1 MNNILSALMWF
12 AIFGGVFGLLLAIAA
27 KIFAVKVD
35 ERVVAITEV
44 LPGANCGGC
53 GYAGCTALAEAI
65 VGGKAKTSACVV
77 CDHEVS
83 KKIAEIMGVQA
94 DVTVRKRAQ
103 VMCSGTIDK
112 AKKKYIYNGAA
123 DCLAAVKLGGG
134 DKICPNGCVG
144 LGSCTKVCAFGALKV
159 VNGVATVND
168 HLCTGCGQCV
178 QACPKH
184 IIKLVPYSSPY
195 RVACMSADRGPV
207 TKSYCDAGCI
217 ACKICEKNC
226 PSGAVTVNDFVAAID
241 YDKCSACGVCMEKC
255 PRKII
260 HLATSVKLKLD

>member
-1 MNNILSALMWF
+1 MNNILSALLWF
-12 AIFGGVFGLLLAIAA
+12 ALFGGVFGILLAIAA
-27 KIFAVKVD
+27 KAFAVKVD
-35 ERVVAITEV
+35 ERVEAIREL

-65 VGGKAKTSACVV
+65 VKGEAKTSSCVAAADECSV
-77 CDHEVS
+77 
-83 KKIAEIMGVQA
+83 KIAEIMGIKA
-94 DVTVRKRAQ
+94 DTSERKRAQ
-103 VMCSGTIDK
+103 VMCSGTLDK

-159 VNGVATVND
+159 INGVAVVD
-168 HLCTGCGQCV
+168 DSVCTGCGQCV
-178 QACPKH
+178 VACPKH
-184 IIKLVPYSSPY
+184 IIKLVPVSSPY
-195 RVACMSADRGPV
+195 RVACMSVDKGAV
-207 TKSYCDAGCI
+207 TRSYCDAGCI

-241 YDKCSACGVCMEKC
+241 YEKCTACGICAEKC

-260 HLATSVKLKLD
+260 HKDKSVVVKPD